1 MDDISRRSRQERPP
15 WWNSERQE
23 DDMPGVHHGE
33 ARHAAVAELF
43 DAIDAL
49 LILYKSVPE
58 ADRVEEWSAQA
69 ERITGELG
77 CHLHAARNRLAAHV
91 RAPSV
96 PTQG

>member
-1 MDDISRRSRQERPP
+1 VEHGS
-15 WWNSERQE
+15 RQE
-23 DDMPGVHHGE
+23 DDMPAVDHST

-43 DAIDAL
+43 DALEAL

-77 CHLHAARNRLAAHV
+77 RHLHAARSRLPAVV
-91 RAPSV
+91 RVSSAP
-96 PTQG
+96 TAE